1 MICISGEST
10 LLPVF
15 TGVRPRGQK
24 SKSTHWQLE
33 NAIKNK
39 REKAALSRQ
48 NEKPHATSETA
59 SVSLGLEQESAVV
72 EERQLYLLL
81 AAQKSTE
88 M

>member
-1 MICISGEST
+1 
-10 LLPVF
+10 
-15 TGVRPRGQK
+15 
-24 SKSTHWQLE
+24 
-33 NAIKNK
+33 
-39 REKAALSRQ
+39 LSRQ